1 MRLPELDPE
10 QSSED
15 IHVFAHIGA
24 ILITL
29 GVLFNLW
36 GQWSTFLQVLLSSV
50 AIGVANIAIDGWFAR
65 RNTQPAAEALRVL
78 VNAMGFMVNGHLTG
92 WMHLLWFYVPFN
104 LLWYSAADRWVRVR
118 LGSFLFVVTAFSLW
132 DGADPNVVLTFVLL
146 GIFSYLLTEK
156 RMNLL
161 RTLLK
166 QVIEHREQLHTANQR
181 AMEQEKLS
189 SLGMMAAGVAH
200 EINNPMSFVTSNVS
214 SLYKELKEYPSL
226 PEPFREYVD
235 DVLPA
240 TLDGIRRVNAIVGDL
255 RRFARGDAEA
265 YVEYSLNAEVQ
276 AALRIAQGELS
287 HCTVETE
294 LGEVGWLSGRPQQ
307 IVQALVNLLVN
318 AGQATAS
325 GGRVHVSTLRDGEW
339 VRVAVRDTGTG
350 IPPEVMRNLFQP
362 FFTTKPQGAGMGL
375 GLAVSHGIIT
385 AHGGRIE
392 VETTPGKGSCFTLH
406 LPRVPRQPESA
417 RSSPETPR

>member
-1 MRLPELDPE
+1 MRSPELDPE
-10 QSSED
+10 QSRED
-15 IHVFAHIGA
+15 IHVLAHAGG
-24 ILITL
+24 ILVTL
-29 GVLFNLW
+29 GVLLNLW
-36 GQWSTFLQVLLSSV
+36 GQWPTFFQVLLASV
-50 AIGVANIAIDGWFAR
+50 VIAVANVAVDGWFTR
-65 RNTQPAAEALRVL
+65 RNTRPGAEAVRVL
-78 VNAMGFMVNGHLTG
+78 VNATGFMVNGHLTG

-118 LGSFLFVVTAFSLW
+118 LGSFLFVVTAFALW
-132 DGADPNVVLTFVLL
+132 DGADPDVALTFALL

-156 RMNLL
+156 RTNLL
-161 RTLLK
+161 RSLLQ
-166 QVIEHREQLHTANQR
+166 QVIEHREQLHTAYQR
-181 AMEQEKLS
+181 AMKQEKLS
-189 SLGMMAAGVAH
+189 SLGLMAAGVAH

-214 SLYKELKEYPSL
+214 SLYRDLKEYPSL

-265 YVEYSLNAEVQ
+265 SIEYDLNAEVQ
-276 AALRIAQGELS
+276 AALRIAQSELS
-287 HCTVETE
+287 HCGVETE
-294 LGEVGWLSGRPQQ
+294 LGEVGRLSGRPQQ

-362 FFTTKPQGAGMGL
+362 FFTTKPQGVGMGL

-406 LPRVPRQPESA
+406 LPCCPRQ
-417 RSSPETPR
+417 